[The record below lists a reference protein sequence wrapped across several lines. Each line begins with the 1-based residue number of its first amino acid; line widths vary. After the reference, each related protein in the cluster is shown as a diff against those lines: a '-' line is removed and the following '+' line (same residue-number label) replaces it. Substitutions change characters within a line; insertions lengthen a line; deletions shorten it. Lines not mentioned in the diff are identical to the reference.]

1 VYPINV
7 ALGELLCGQEIAM
20 KVALN
25 GIDIDVLDNKP
36 VALNNYIGHKICCID
51 KTRTF
56 LTGKGF
62 VDLAKTP
69 DSRISADHSVRNE
82 ERIAA
87 LY

>member
-1 VYPINV
+1 
-7 ALGELLCGQEIAM
+7 M

-25 GIDIDVLDNKP
+25 GIDVDVLDNKP
-36 VALNNYIGHKICCID
+36 VALNKCIGHKTCYID
-51 KTRTF
+51 NVRTF

-62 VDLAKTP
+62 VDSAKAP

-82 ERIAA
+82 GRIAA